1 MHKHVVRQQTKL
13 KLDKIKNMNTK
24 KITLFSFLILI
35 AINSYGQ
42 IEQDSLSTVKEI
54 EKKVEK
60 KAEIQQ
66 LEVPIYKLFPTENY
80 WTFLKLD
87 TRNGKIW
94 QVHFAIS
101 DGYEGELVLNSRSLI
116 WDDKEISGR
125 FNLHATNNMYN
136 FILIDQLNGKTYQV
150 QWNNDENKRFVS
162 RLY

>member
-1 MHKHVVRQQTKL
+1 MKKNILLSLLFLIVINSFGQTKKDTL
-13 KLDKIKNMNTK
+13 K
-24 KITLFSFLILI
+24 
-35 AINSYGQ
+35 
-42 IEQDSLSTVKEI
+42 TVKEVEKKI
-54 EKKVEK
+54 EKKT
-60 KAEIQQ
+60 EIQE
-66 LEVPIYKLFPTENY
+66 LKVPIYKLFPTKNY

-94 QVHFAIS
+94 QVHFTVS
-101 DGYEGELVLNSRSLI
+101 DGYEGELILNSRSLI
-116 WDDKEISGR
+116 WDEKERSGR